1 MVEAIVVSETSDV
14 TKPFSLS
21 LLPNW
26 VLEKKITSYKWIF
39 KTI

>member
-1 MVEAIVVSETSDV
+1 MVEAIVVSETTDV

-26 VLEKKITSYKWIF
+26 VLKKNYKLQMDF
-39 KTI
+39 